1 MNSPTVVTLS
11 LVVGAQAHG
20 LGSAR
25 VPRADFGVSPK
36 SNQGSRGERPRDA
49 PETGALPL
57 PFHKSSADCGFNF
70 T

>member
-20 LGSAR
+20 LGSA
-25 VPRADFGVSPK
+25 DFGSQVFKKSSRWRGAIASTRGRVRSPELLAH
-36 SNQGSRGERPRDA
+36 N
-49 PETGALPL
+49 
-57 PFHKSSADCGFNF
+57 SSADCGSNV